1 MNLHDLE
8 KKLLAVARRHSPRDQ
23 VPYAFE
29 KRVMEHIKSRPLS
42 DHAAVWAIALW
53 RAVAPCF
60 GIMVLLVGW
69 SMFAPAPAPASNDF
83 SQEIDNTVLATAT
96 QEQAGDFTW

>member
-1 MNLHDLE
+1 MSLHDLE
-8 KKLLAVARRHSPRDQ
+8 KKLLAVARNQPLNER

-29 KRVMEHIKSRPLS
+29 KRVMEHIKMRPLS
-42 DHAAVWAIALW
+42 DQAAVWARALW

-60 GIMVLLVGW
+60 GVMVLLAGW
-69 SMFAPAPAPASNDF
+69 SLFLPATVPASNDF

-96 QEQAGDFTW
+96 QEQVSESAW